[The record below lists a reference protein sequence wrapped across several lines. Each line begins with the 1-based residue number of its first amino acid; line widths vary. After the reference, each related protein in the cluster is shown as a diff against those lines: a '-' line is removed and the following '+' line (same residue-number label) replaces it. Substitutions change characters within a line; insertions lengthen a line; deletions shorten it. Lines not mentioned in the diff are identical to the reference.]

1 MSTEKQLAANRR
13 NAQLSTGPR
22 TEAGKSRSRMNALKS
37 GLYAESLVVCGED
50 SSALAQL
57 SAEYHAQLHPVT
69 PFERDLVDT
78 IVYNQWLIRRLRLV
92 EAQIWDYYYEAQTTD
107 FEPGNSFHQRRR
119 RHPLVGPFGNSLSH
133 LTRLHSRLSSL
144 ERSTR
149 RAFADLR
156 LLQQSAPE
164 IPVVPEVSETSAVAA
179 APAAP
184 DSPGPNVVGFVPRSP
199 DPPDA
204 PGPWPPPPGPNV
216 VGFVPRN
223 PDLPD
228 SPAPSPHRRPPYRG
242 PGATL

>member
-1 MSTEKQLAANRR
+1 
-13 NAQLSTGPR
+13 
-22 TEAGKSRSRMNALKS
+22 
-37 GLYAESLVVCGED
+37 
-50 SSALAQL
+50 
-57 SAEYHAQLHPVT
+57 
-69 PFERDLVDT
+69 
-78 IVYNQWLIRRLRLV
+78 YNQWLIRRLRLV

-156 LLQQSAPE
+156 LLQQSPPE
-164 IPVVPEVSETSAVAA
+164 IPEVSETAAVAA

-204 PGPWPPPPGPNV
+204 PGPRPPAPGPKV

-223 PDLPD
+223 PESPD
-228 SPAPSPHRRPPYRG
+228 SPASSPRRRPPYRG